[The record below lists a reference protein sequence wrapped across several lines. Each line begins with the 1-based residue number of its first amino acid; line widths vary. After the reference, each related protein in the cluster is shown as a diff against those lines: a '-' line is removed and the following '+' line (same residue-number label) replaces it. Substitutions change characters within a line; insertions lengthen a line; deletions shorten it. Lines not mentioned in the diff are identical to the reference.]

1 MKKSL
6 LALAVAT
13 IAASANAATVYE
25 KDGTSLTL
33 DGRVQSVFY
42 SGNYSKAGEND
53 SSLQNSGR
61 FGIGGKTQIT
71 DWVAGIGYAQWD
83 VADGSTDNFRARDQ
97 WVGADFGD
105 FGKLQAGRLR
115 DAAYF
120 VEEVTD
126 HYEDAADNLSGNF
139 NGERRNGQ
147 LMYTYDNYGFHGQ
160 LGIQTA
166 QDGVK
171 VFKDKHKVFGL
182 TDSYNVDS
190 GFSTALGYTFDDVL
204 FGPLGFR
211 VGYSYLKGQKNGDIS
226 DWYIDEDFDYSSRS
240 TFNKF
245 KHANASIVW
254 GNLNSGLYLAA
265 LYDYAKFKGFGAYG
279 GNSARQET
287 ARFDQFYD
295 ENYKV
300 KGVELAVGYAWE
312 NGISMLVGYEYAKYT
327 SNDEGDVTSVKVKRI
342 PVFVNYK
349 INPNFNVWAEAGFN
363 AGSDRKDIEENP
375 LSKNVY
381 RSVFSIGA
389 RYTF

>member
-1 MKKSL
+1 
-6 LALAVAT
+6 
-13 IAASANAATVYE
+13 
-25 KDGTSLTL
+25 
-33 DGRVQSVFY
+33 
-42 SGNYSKAGEND
+42 
-53 SSLQNSGR
+53 
-61 FGIGGKTQIT
+61 
-71 DWVAGIGYAQWD
+71 
-83 VADGSTDNFRARDQ
+83 
-97 WVGADFGD
+97 
-105 FGKLQAGRLR
+105 
-115 DAAYF
+115 
-120 VEEVTD
+120 
-126 HYEDAADNLSGNF
+126 
-139 NGERRNGQ
+139 
-147 LMYTYDNYGFHGQ
+147 MYTYDNYGFHGQ

-211 VGYSYLKGQKNGDIS
+211 VGYSYLKGQKNGDVS
-226 DWYIDEDFDYSSRS
+226 DWYVDEDRDYSSRS

-245 KHANASIVW
+245 K
-254 GNLNSGLYLAA
+254 
-265 LYDYAKFKGFGAYG
+265 GFGAYG
-279 GNSARQET
+279 GNQARQET